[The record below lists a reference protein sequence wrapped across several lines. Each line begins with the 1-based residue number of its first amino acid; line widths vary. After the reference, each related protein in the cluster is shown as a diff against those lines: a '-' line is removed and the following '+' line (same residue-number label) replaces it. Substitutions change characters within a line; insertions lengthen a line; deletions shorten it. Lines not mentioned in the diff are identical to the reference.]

1 MSILTV
7 RNVGKQYEDRWVVR
21 GIDLELNPGDRLAL
35 LGPSGCGKT
44 TLLNIIGGLDS
55 PDEGSVELEGHIL
68 MNLSPENRAK
78 IRRERIGTIFQF
90 FHLIPTLTAFENIQ
104 LPLELLGW
112 DSQRSKARVESLLE
126 DVDLTPRSHA
136 WPYEL
141 SGGEQQRVAVARA
154 LASQPA
160 LLLADEPTG
169 NLDQA
174 SGLRVLNLL
183 STLSAK
189 EKTALIMVTHSEI
202 AAKNCPR
209 VLRLIDGTS
218 VTQEAN

>member
-7 RNVGKQYEDRWVVR
+7 RNVGKQYGDRWVVR
-21 GIDLELNPGDRLAL
+21 GIHFELSPGDRLAV

-44 TLLNIIGGLDS
+44 TLLNLIGGLDS
-55 PDEGSVELEGHIL
+55 PDEGTVELEGRVL
-68 MNLSPENRAK
+68 MDLTPEERAK

-112 DSQRSKARVESLLE
+112 SSQESKVRVGSLLE
-126 DVDLTPRSHA
+126 DVGLTHRASA

-154 LASQPA
+154 LASKPA

-169 NLDQA
+169 NLDQT
-174 SGLRVLNLL
+174 SGLKVLNLL

-189 EKTALIMVTHSEI
+189 ENTALIMVTHSEI

-209 VLRLIDGTS
+209 VLSLIDDS
-218 VTQEAN
+218 LVTQKAP